1 MAAVLLEGKPI
12 AEKIKLEIKSE
23 MENLKNRFNSMP
35 TLATVQVGENP
46 SAAVYLKSQKKNAK
60 DIGIEFQE
68 HGLPASTSEKEL
80 IAYLERLNKDNK
92 VTGILLQLPL
102 PAHINSKEI
111 HSYITPIKDVE
122 GMHPENVGQVMFGKM
137 RIGSCTALA
146 VMELITSTGVDI
158 YGKEAV
164 IVGHSEIVG
173 KPVSLLL
180 LDKFAT
186 VTVCHIATGQRGYLP
201 THVKRAEILV
211 VAVGKPGIIHGEWVK
226 EGAIVIDV
234 GINKV
239 GDKIVG
245 DIEFEKAFVRAGFI
259 TPVPGGVGPLTVTML
274 MRNTLEAFKL
284 QHASGLS

>member
-1 MAAVLLEGKPI
+1 MARLLQGKPI
-12 AEKIKLEIKSE
+12 ASEIKEELKRQIDSFKQTYNVVPHLSSIQIGESPSSE
-23 MENLKNRFNSMP
+23 VYVRAQER
-35 TLATVQVGENP
+35 LASSLGIKFDLCKLDP
-46 SAAVYLKSQKKNAK
+46 KISQN
-60 DIGIEFQE
+60 
-68 HGLPASTSEKEL
+68 EL
-80 IAYLERLNKDNK
+80 ISFIQKLNQDRL
-92 VTGILLQLPL
+92 TSGIILQLPV
-102 PAHINSKEI
+102 PSQINSKEI
-111 HSYITPIKDVE
+111 SIFIDPKKDVE
-122 GMHPENVGQVMFGKM
+122 GMHPENVGQVIFGNM

-146 VMELITSTGVDI
+146 VTELIKSTGVDL

-180 LDKFAT
+180 LDKFVT
-186 VTVCHIATGQRGYLP
+186 VTICHIATGQRGYLP

-211 VAVGKPGIIHGEWVK
+211 VAVGKPGIIKGEWIK

-245 DIEFEKAFVRAGFI
+245 DVEFEKASQIAGFI

-274 MRNTLEAFKL
+274 MKNTVEAFKL
-284 QHASGLS
+284 QRGIK

>member
-1 MAAVLLEGKPI
+1 LAKLLEGRPI
-12 AEKIKLEIKSE
+12 AEKLKIQLKEEI
-23 MENLKNRFNSMP
+23 ENLQVKFKTIP
-35 TLATVQVGENP
+35 TLATIQVGENNQ
-46 SAAVYLKSQKKNAK
+46 AAIYLKSQKKLAK
-60 DIGIEFQE
+60 ELGIEFQD
-68 HGLPASTSEKEL
+68 HPLLASTTEPEL
-80 IAYLERLNKDNK
+80 ISYISKLNQDKN

-102 PAHINSKEI
+102 PSHINSKNIPI
-111 HSYITPIKDVE
+111 HIDPLKDVE
-122 GMHPENVGQVMFGKM
+122 GMHPENVGQAIFGKM

-146 VMELITSTGVDI
+146 VMELIQSTGVEL

-186 VTVCHIATGQRGYLP
+186 TTICHIATGQRGYLP

-211 VAVGKPGIIHGEWVK
+211 VAVGRPGIIQGEWVQ

-245 DIEFEKAFVRAGFI
+245 DVEFQKAFERAGYI
-259 TPVPGGVGPLTVTML
+259 TPVPGGVGPVTVVML
-274 MRNTLEAFKL
+274 MRNLVEAAKL
-284 QHASGLS
+284 QQ

>member
-1 MAAVLLEGKPI
+1 MAKLLEGRPI
-12 AEKIKLEIKSE
+12 AEKIKEQLKEEIQ
-23 MENLKNRFNSMP
+23 NLQVKFKTTP
-35 TLATVQVGENP
+35 ALATIQVGENP
-46 SAAVYLKSQKKNAK
+46 QSSIYLKSQKKLAK
-60 DIGIEFQE
+60 ELGIEFQE
-68 HGLPASTSEKEL
+68 HLLLPSTTESEL
-80 IAYLERLNKDNK
+80 ISYISKLNQDKN

-102 PAHINSKEI
+102 PGHINSKNI
-111 HSYITPIKDVE
+111 PVHINPLKDVE
-122 GMHPENVGQVMFGKM
+122 GMHPENVGQALFGKM

-146 VMELITSTGVDI
+146 VMELIKSTGVDL

-186 VTVCHIATGQRGYLP
+186 TTTCHIATGQRGYLP

-211 VAVGKPGIIHGEWVK
+211 VAVGRPGIIQGEWVQ

-234 GINKV
+234 GINRV

-245 DIEFEKAFVRAGFI
+245 DVEFEKAFERAGYI
-259 TPVPGGVGPLTVTML
+259 TPVPGGVGPVTVVML
-274 MRNTLEAFKL
+274 MRNLVEAAKL
-284 QHASGLS
+284 QQ

>member
-1 MAAVLLEGKPI
+1 MAKLLEGRPI
-12 AEKIKLEIKSE
+12 AEKIKEQLKEEI
-23 MENLKNRFNSMP
+23 ENLQVKFKRIP
-35 TLATVQVGENP
+35 ALATVQVGENP
-46 SAAVYLKSQKKNAK
+46 QSAIYLKSQKKLAK
-60 DIGIEFQE
+60 DLGIEFQE
-68 HGLPASTSEKEL
+68 HLLSTATTESEL
-80 IAYLERLNKDNK
+80 IDYIGKLNQDKN

-102 PAHINSKEI
+102 PSQINSKNIPI
-111 HSYITPIKDVE
+111 HIDPLKDVE
-122 GMHPENVGQVMFGKM
+122 GMHPENVGYALFGKM

-146 VMELITSTGVDI
+146 VMELIKSTGVDL

-186 VTVCHIATGQRGYLP
+186 TTTCHIATGQRGYLP

-211 VAVGKPGIIHGEWVK
+211 VAVGKPGIIQGEWVQ

-245 DIEFEKAFVRAGFI
+245 DVEFQKAFERAGYI
-259 TPVPGGVGPLTVTML
+259 TPVPGGVGPVTVMML
-274 MRNTLEAFKL
+274 MRNLVEAAKL
-284 QHASGLS
+284 QQG

>member
-1 MAAVLLEGKPI
+1 LAKLLEGRPI
-12 AEKIKLEIKSE
+12 AEKLKIQLREEIESLKIKFKTI
-23 MENLKNRFNSMP
+23 P
-35 TLATVQVGENP
+35 ALATIQVGEN
-46 SAAVYLKSQKKNAK
+46 SQAAIYLKSQKKLTK
-60 DIGIEFQE
+60 DLGIEFQE
-68 HGLPASTSEKEL
+68 HLLSNATTELEL
-80 IAYLERLNKDNK
+80 INYIDNLNKDKK

-102 PAHINSKEI
+102 PSQINSKNIPI
-111 HSYITPIKDVE
+111 HINPLKDVE
-122 GMHPENVGQVMFGKM
+122 GMHPENVGQAIFGKM

-146 VMELITSTGVDI
+146 VMELIESTGVDL

-186 VTVCHIATGQRGYLP
+186 TTTCHIATGQRGYLP

-211 VAVGKPGIIHGEWVK
+211 VAVGKPGIIQGEWIQ

-234 GINKV
+234 GINRV

-245 DIEFEKAFVRAGFI
+245 DVEFEKAFERASYI
-259 TPVPGGVGPLTVTML
+259 TPVPGGVGPVTVMML
-274 MRNTLEAFKL
+274 MRNLVEAAKL
-284 QHASGLS
+284 QQG

>member
-1 MAAVLLEGKPI
+1 MPAKLLDGKI
-12 AEKIKLEIKSE
+12 LANQIK
-23 MENLKNRFNSMP
+23 ENLKVEIEGFKKTYQAVP
-35 TLATVQVGENP
+35 HLASIQIGEN
-46 SAAVYLKSQKKNAK
+46 SASAIYVKSQEKNAAAL
-60 DIGIEFQE
+60 GIEFNLCKLNANITQN
-68 HGLPASTSEKEL
+68 EL
-80 IAYLERLNKDNK
+80 VAYVQKLNQDKN
-92 VTGILLQLPL
+92 VSGIIIQLPV
-102 PAHINSKEI
+102 PPQINSKEI
-111 HSYITPIKDVE
+111 SIFIDPKKDVE
-122 GMHPENVGQVMFGKM
+122 GMHPENVGQVIFGKM

-146 VMELITSTGVDI
+146 AMELIKSTGVDL

-186 VTVCHIATGQRGYLP
+186 VTICHIATGQRGYLP

-211 VAVGKPGIIHGEWVK
+211 VAVGKAGIIKGEWIK

-245 DIEFEKAFVRAGFI
+245 DVEFEKAAQVAGFI

-274 MRNTLEAFKL
+274 MKNTVESFKL
-284 QHASGLS
+284 QRGIK